1 MPIVRLHIRTPQTVV
16 LPHLDALYAAG
27 SEQKVCDSCFAIC
40 SFRRRGG
47 RPDDLLAFVNE
58 SYQPAQLL
66 PLMQYKYALK
76 QQVQDEMAHIVQM
89 ESSAQQQQQQQQQTP
104 QQLSEIVPPAQ
115 QPQYKLRRQKTTQLH
130 EALRA
135 LRLSRGLFSGLCG
148 QSGHLLAET

>member
-1 MPIVRLHIRTPQTVV
+1 M

-66 PLMQYKYALK
+66 PLMQYKYVLK

-89 ESSAQQQQQQQQQTP
+89 ESSAQQQQQQQQQQSQ

-148 QSGHLLAET
+148 QSGALLS